1 MDKFNFIKEIDRFAL
16 LDPDARALGLGRD
29 FVSYAELKQKTDL
42 VAQNLR
48 KMGVKTQEPVGV
60 YIDRSFDAIFAILGI
75 LKSGCICVPLDK
87 TYPIERIGYIIEN
100 SQIKNIIFDKNDL
113 NFKNGN
119 LIRISDL
126 LSGEIQEIWE
136 STDDVFDK
144 GIIYYLYTSGSTGK
158 PKGIRM
164 TLRSINN
171 LVKWQ
176 IESSGNRSKKT
187 LQFAPLSF
195 DVSFQEIFSTLSSGS
210 ELVLIKDDERFKL
223 DQVSEVIHKEGITRM
238 FMPFVAFNQIIKYD
252 HNLTSLKEINIAGE
266 QLKISNKVRDFFK
279 NRECVLCNQYGPTE
293 THVVSQYRLSSVVS
307 EWKDLPPI
315 GRPIDKVDL
324 QIINDV
330 GGVILGTEI
339 GQIVV
344 SGICLFDG
352 YIGALDNNLIN
363 IGNKLYY
370 KTGDFGFRD
379 INGNFNF
386 LYRKDKQVK
395 IRGYRVE
402 IGEIEN
408 VLNSFPGIEEAVVVC
423 MDGLLGA
430 VIKPTRKIENVSTFL
445 DSCRIVLRDC
455 VPEYM
460 LPQKYIYLESLPI
473 TSSGKVDRDKVEKM
487 FLAGS
492 YYVNNKDKNDT
503 SVDKV
508 LVKIWFNVL
517 RHKNFGNND
526 NFFDVG
532 GSSILLYK
540 VQEQIKERLNFDIK
554 LIDLLEFTDISRL
567 ADFIHKKR

>member
-29 FVSYAELKQKTDL
+29 VVSYAALKQKSDL

-48 KMGVKTQEPVGV
+48 KMGVETQEAVGV

-87 TYPIERIGYIIEN
+87 TYPRERIEYIIEN
-100 SQIKNIIFDKNDL
+100 SQIKNIIFDKDDL

-119 LIRISDL
+119 LISISDL
-126 LSGEIQEIWE
+126 LIGETQGI
-136 STDDVFDK
+136 SKPTDDIFDK
-144 GIIYYLYTSGSTGK
+144 GIMYYLYTSGSTGK

-171 LVKWQ
+171 LIKWQ
-176 IESSGNRSKKT
+176 IEISGNRSKKT

-210 ELVLIKDDERFKL
+210 ELVLIKDDERFSL
-223 DQVSEVIHKEGITRM
+223 DRVSEIIYKEGITRM

-252 HNLTSLKEINIAGE
+252 HNLTSLREINIAGE
-266 QLKISNKVRDFFK
+266 QLKISNKIRGFFK
-279 NRECVLCNQYGPTE
+279 NRECILCNQYGPTE
-293 THVVSQYRLSSVVS
+293 THVVSQYRLSSLIS

-315 GRPIDKVDL
+315 GRPIDNVSL
-324 QIINDV
+324 QIINEV
-330 GGVILGTEI
+330 GGVISGMEI
-339 GQIVV
+339 GQIVA

-352 YIGALDNNLIN
+352 YIGAIDNNHIN
-363 IGNKLYY
+363 IEDKLYY

-379 INGNFNF
+379 MDGNFNF

-402 IGEIEN
+402 MGEIEN
-408 VLNSFPGIEEAVVVC
+408 VLNSFPEIEEAVVVY
-423 MDGLLGA
+423 MGGLLGA
-430 VIKPTRKIENVSTFL
+430 AIKPIRKIENVSTFL
-445 DSCRIVLRDC
+445 DSCRISLGDC
-455 VPEYM
+455 IPKYM
-460 LPQKYIYLESLPI
+460 LPQKYIYLESLPM
-473 TSSGKVDRDKVEKM
+473 TSSGKVDRDKIEKTFLVE
-487 FLAGS
+487 S
-492 YYVNNKDKNDT
+492 YHAKNKDKNDT

-508 LVKIWFNVL
+508 LVEIWSNML
-517 RHKNFGNND
+517 KHRNFGNND

-567 ADFIHKKR
+567 ASFIHEKR